1 VTDAAI
7 DATPPTPRR
16 RAALG
21 LAVGIGSLIVVGLV
35 IYPFRNH
42 DNELELLLVLPVI
55 AAGLVGGRAVALV
68 TAVAGVVVFNV
79 AIQDSIGSFLT
90 KINGDAVALVAFLA
104 IALAVGAVVGGG
116 ADRLAEAALRERETR
131 RVRELTELV
140 AAETNRVAVL
150 EQVDQQRAALLRSV
164 SHDLRTPLATIRAV
178 ASDLREGNLHDR
190 EVRGELLDSVC
201 GEAERLDR
209 LVGNL
214 LSMSR
219 IEAGALQPDRQV
231 LDLGEL
237 VQLAAHRLRPL
248 FVHAHLDVDTPAS
261 MSLVDGDHSQLD
273 QVLSNLFENAA
284 RHAPAGSVVTV
295 ALRCGSDH
303 TVELVVVDRGRGV
316 AAADAE
322 HVFQPFWRGADSRS
336 SGLGLAIVRAI
347 VQAHDGT
354 VTVEDTPGGGA
365 TFVVRLLARDDE
377 GL

>member
-1 VTDAAI
+1 MTDAAI